1 MPGPVLCLGQVPA
14 RRKGS
19 ERLPLARIS
28 PSEYEGFRQFL
39 EDACGILLGANKH
52 YLVQSRLNR
61 MMADSKVASLGDLV
75 ERLQR
80 ERSGGPLREQVIEAM
95 TTNETFWFRDNHP
108 FRILSEHIIP
118 EYLKRKQRSL
128 RAWSAACSTGQEPYS
143 VSMTVQDFLTKN
155 PGKAIDVQI
164 IATDISPAVLDDA
177 KSGYYDAMAVA
188 RGLPADI
195 RSRYFEQDKNHWE
208 ERWQVRERIRKRVRF
223 TQGNLLASYSA
234 LGRFDII
241 FCRNVLIYFS
251 SESKI
256 DIIKR
261 MAAILNPGGYLFLG
275 SSEAITQ
282 YSDEFDMVRCNPGVV
297 YQKK

>member
-1 MPGPVLCLGQVPA
+1 M
-14 RRKGS
+14 
-19 ERLPLARIS
+19 PLARIS
-28 PSEYEGFRQFL
+28 PSDYEEFRQFL
-39 EDACGILLGANKH
+39 EDACGILLGDNKH
-52 YLVQSRLNR
+52 YLVQSRLNK
-61 MMADSKVASLGDLV
+61 MVVASKAGSLGELV
-75 ERLQR
+75 DRLRR

-108 FRILSEHIIP
+108 FRIFSERIIP
-118 EYLKRKQRSL
+118 EYVKRKQRSL

-143 VSMTVQDFLTKN
+143 ISMTVQDFLTRN
-155 PGKAIDVQI
+155 PGSAVDVQI
-164 IATDISPAVLDDA
+164 VATDISPAVLDDA

-188 RGLPADI
+188 RGLPADT
-195 RSRYFEQDKNHWE
+195 RGRYFVQDKNHWE
-208 ERWQVRERIRKRVRF
+208 ERWQVREDIRRRVRF

-251 SESKI
+251 SESKV

-261 MAAILNPGGYLFLG
+261 MADILNPGGYLFLG
-275 SSEAITQ
+275 ASEAITQ
-282 YSDEFDMVRCNPGVV
+282 YSDAFNMVRCNPGVV